1 MKKLFLFL
9 FVVICNH
16 LLLAQPRP
24 REVDI
29 TWGEKYKASKRTTLS
44 DVVGYDATGIY
55 AVKTI
60 SKGLYGL
67 NSYIALEHYDN
78 NMDQSKSVEIEL
90 KHNKKNH
97 ELEYVLQ
104 FHGGLY
110 LFTSYKDQKQKQNFL
125 YVQRINTKSLKPE
138 GEPREIASIN
148 YEGERKSNSGSFDY
162 SLSSDSTKMLIF
174 YKLPVNKKEKERFGF
189 HVFDEK
195 MSEIWRKEITLPY
208 EEELFDVERY
218 KVDNAGNVHL
228 LGMIYSEKRKIKR
241 RGEVNYKYQVLS
253 YREKGSIL
261 TEYPIEIPDMFLTDM
276 QIAITPNQDIIC
288 AGFYSEKGKRSIKG
302 SYFVKVDGKTK
313 AIKQKNFKEFGSD
326 FITQH
331 MSERKA
337 ERTRK
342 KIEKGKNVEMY
353 EFDLDD
359 LVIREDGGVILIG
372 EQYYVHIM
380 SSTSTG
386 PNGIVTTRTTT
397 YYNYNDIIVIN
408 INPLGEIEWAQKI
421 PKLQVTKEDGG
432 FFSSYTMAVVHDKL
446 FFVFNDNPKNLFPKA
461 GKSYNFKPGKRES
474 TVVLVTLDMLGNQKK
489 VPLFMTAD
497 AAVIIRPKVCEQISE
512 NELVVFGQRKKNQR
526 FAKIKFKDSTIYGS
540 IKGDEN
546 RW

>member
-1 MKKLFLFL
+1 MKKLLLFL
-9 FVVICNH
+9 I
-16 LLLAQPRP
+16 LLASSQSLYAQPRP
-24 REVDI
+24 KEVDI
-29 TWGEKYKASKRTTLS
+29 TWGKKYKATKRTTLS

-78 NMDQSKSVEIEL
+78 DMDQSKSVEIEL
-90 KHNKKNH
+90 KHNKKSL

-125 YVQRINTKSLKPE
+125 YVQRINKKSLKPE

-162 SLSSDSTKMLIF
+162 SLSSDSSKMLIF
-174 YKLPVNKKEKERFGF
+174 YNLPHNKKEKERFGF
-189 HVFDEK
+189 HVFDK
-195 MSEIWRKEITLPY
+195 NMSQIWNKEISLPY
-208 EEELFDVERY
+208 DEELFDVERY

-228 LGMIYSEKRKIKR
+228 LGMIYTEKRKIKR
-241 RGEVNYKYQVLS
+241 KGEVNYKYQVLS

-261 TEYPIEIPDMFLTDM
+261 TEYPIEIPDMYLTDM
-276 QIAITPNQDIIC
+276 QIAVTPDQDIIC
-288 AGFYSEKGKRSIKG
+288 AGFYSERGKKSIKG

-313 AIKQKNFKEFGSD
+313 AIKQKNFKEFGAD

-337 ERTRK
+337 ERTKK

-353 EFDLDD
+353 EFDLDE
-359 LVIREDGGVILIG
+359 LVIREDGGVIMIG

-386 PNGIVTTRTTT
+386 PNGMVTTRTTT

-461 GKSYNFKPGKRES
+461 GKSYNFSPGRKES
-474 TVVLVTLDMLGNQKK
+474 TVVLVTLDMEGNQKK

-497 AAVIIRPKVCEQISE
+497 AAVIIRPKVCEQISAD
-512 NELVVFGQRKKNQR
+512 ELVVFGQRKKNQR
-526 FAKIKFKDSTIYGS
+526 FAKIKFKESTIYGS
-540 IKGDEN
+540 IKGN
-546 RW
+546 